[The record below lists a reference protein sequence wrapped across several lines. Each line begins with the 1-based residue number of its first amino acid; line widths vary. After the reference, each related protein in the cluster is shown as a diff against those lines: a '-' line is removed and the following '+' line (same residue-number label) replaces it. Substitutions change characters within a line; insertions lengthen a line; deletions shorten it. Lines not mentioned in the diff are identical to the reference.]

1 MRKGLRDGAAPCG
14 EHSWPLFCLRRHRLS
29 RTVAPAHLFLDRH
42 QTLPQG
48 DIELENWFWVEG
60 QIPSNPYVYVS
71 DSGLARTDRRH
82 HLAIRDVAATR
93 HCRDVATDRP
103 QLHQSR
109 CPLPVLATRA
119 GRRVS
124 AAPPRGIPTAAS
136 SYAYST
142 PYACHFEP
150 TYSYN
155 GYNKYASGC
164 SYYNAPQIKVLF
176 ALTYGSLKSVRAT
189 LNVGSQFGLP
199 FGQGDSAA
207 SFSLLGTAGL
217 GISVPLGS
225 EFRIAAELDGQVSLT
240 GLPPAPYT
248 AQLFLG
254 PSVAWT
260 RGQIWVTFGSL
271 FGLTRNSNRF
281 VPKVLW
287 GITF

>member
-1 MRKGLRDGAAPCG
+1 MRKGRKGWSGAPWSALLA
-14 EHSWPLFCLRRHRLS
+14 SLLFAATPALAD
-29 RTVAPAHLFLDRH
+29 RTNHLFLDET

-71 DSGLARTDRRH
+71 DWVWLGPTVGITSQLEMS
-82 HLAIRDVAATR
+82 LPLVI
-93 HCRDVATDRP
+93 VATSQQTVLNSISLVARYRFLPREQDEGF
-103 QLHQSR
+103 Q
-109 CPLPVLATRA
+109 PLL
-119 GRRVS
+119 RVEYQQ
-124 AAPPRGIPTAAS
+124 PLS

-142 PYACHFEP
+142 PYACHFES

-176 ALTYGSLKSVRAT
+176 ALTYGNLKSVRAT
-189 LNVGSQFGLP
+189 LNVGGQFGLP
-199 FGQGDSAA
+199 FGQGESAA

-225 EFRIAAELDGQVSLT
+225 EFRIAAELDGQVPLT

-271 FGLTRNSNRF
+271 FGLTHNSNRF